1 MRRMRFS
8 SVAALHLRPGCRM
21 LGDSCVD
28 LGQGFPNFDPPE
40 FVVKV
45 RGPRWSLV
53 CSRFAIWSEFHW
65 RNDAKIAWC
74 CRERLLDYAGLICAR
89 LFAMSWMALCLVLCA
104 PGTSTQ
110 GVDFGCLRRV
120 KCHCDTQ
127 TSSLFG
133 RLCEGLFVRT
143 KGLTLKS
150 IGRGRGDQNITNSP
164 SASAR
169 TAGHVTLVEVSMHEI
184 GTVTTG
190 PDKSRSYVVM
200 MNHDVASSNIFNGF
214 VWRCWL
220 RI

>member
-1 MRRMRFS
+1 MD
-8 SVAALHLRPGCRM
+8 V
-21 LGDSCVD
+21 
-28 LGQGFPNFDPPE
+28 
-40 FVVKV
+40 
-45 RGPRWSLV
+45 
-53 CSRFAIWSEFHW
+53 
-65 RNDAKIAWC
+65 
-74 CRERLLDYAGLICAR
+74 
-89 LFAMSWMALCLVLCA
+89 
-104 PGTSTQ
+104 
-110 GVDFGCLRRV
+110 LRRV

-214 VWRCWL
+214 V
-220 RI
+220 